1 MSKHERVYPSAA
13 QNAICEKYGMSV
25 LPPEEMVA
33 IAIESLG
40 NTPIYGTR
48 VCLPDGGN
56 VSWFIHGG
64 THSAAIDFY
73 QPVCIE
79 HLPEMLPLVMKYLCL
94 PTGAKFIID
103 TQGYEDVWMEE

>member
-1 MSKHERVYPSAA
+1 MNEHERVYPSAA
-13 QNAICEKYGMSV
+13 QSAICEKYGMSV
-25 LPPEEMVA
+25 LPPEDMVA

-40 NTPIYGTR
+40 STPIYGTR
-48 VCLPDGGN
+48 VRLPDGVN
-56 VSWFIHGG
+56 ISWFIHGG

-103 TQGYEDVWMEE
+103 TKGYEDVWMEE